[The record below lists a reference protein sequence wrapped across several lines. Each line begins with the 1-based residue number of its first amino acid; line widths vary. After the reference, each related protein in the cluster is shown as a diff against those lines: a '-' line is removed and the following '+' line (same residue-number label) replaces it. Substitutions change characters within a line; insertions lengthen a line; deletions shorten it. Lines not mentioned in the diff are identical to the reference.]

1 MGDSN
6 AKTCIPIS
14 FGFSLSSR
22 RREELYSDEFS
33 IDFPEEKRKR
43 KKKDKKPGAISKV
56 STNFSFAYENQF
68 FSMMPQSKT
77 AFHDPTSAEICSI
90 VEITTD

>member
-1 MGDSN
+1 MN
-6 AKTCIPIS
+6 FRLI
-14 FGFSLSSR
+14 FQ
-22 RREELYSDEFS
+22 
-33 IDFPEEKRKR
+33 KRKE
-43 KKKDKKPGAISKV
+43 KEKKDKKPGAISKV